1 MKQAYFILIFL
12 FIGTIGYSQFGEQQ
26 LIDGGLPSSWSIYVI
41 DLDGDGNLDILV
53 TEELESMVAWYKN
66 TDGLGSF
73 GPQQIITQNL
83 EYTRYVSAADIDND
97 GDMDVLAT
105 SASNDL
111 VVWFKNLD
119 GLGNFDTQQIIST
132 DLDHPKMVIAEDVD
146 SDGDLDIIIAS
157 NLDDKV
163 TWFENL
169 DGLGNFGSE
178 HIISSTSQTPASVYF
193 SDIDG
198 DGDGDVVSDSS
209 SNGFPCWYE
218 NLDGLGDF
226 GSQQEITQNTSGSIY
241 TIADD
246 VDGDGDMDVLNL
258 EFGGETIA
266 WYENTDGLG
275 TFGPKQIITNEVNA
289 PRQIFMADFDNDGD
303 LDILYNT
310 SEVVDPDYLAWKEND
325 GLGNFGIKQVIS
337 TDVEAPRG
345 IFAADID
352 NDGDID
358 VFSTS
363 LADHKIAWYENLSN
377 LGIEDNISLK
387 IALYPN
393 PARTIL
399 NIDNITNTSIQNI
412 KVLDVLGRLVLQEN
426 DPTNQIDISNLS
438 AGLLFVQIETDEG
451 SFVKKVIKE

>member
-1 MKQAYFILIFL
+1 MFF
-12 FIGTIGYSQFGEQQ
+12 GTMVSFAQLGEQQ
-26 LIDGGLPSSWSIYVI
+26 IIDGELPSSWSIYVE

-53 TEELESMVAWYKN
+53 SEEAESMVAWYKN
-66 TDGLGSF
+66 LDGLGNF
-73 GPQQIITQNL
+73 GEQQIITQNL

-111 VVWFKNLD
+111 VVWFENLD
-119 GLGNFDTQQIIST
+119 GLGNFDTQQVISSAL
-132 DLDHPKMVIAEDVD
+132 DLPKMVIAEDVD
-146 SDGDLDIIIAS
+146 SDGDLDVIIAS
-157 NLDDKV
+157 KLDGKV

-169 DGLGNFGSE
+169 DGLGSFGTE
-178 HIISSTSQTPASVYF
+178 QIISSTSQIPASVYF
-193 SDIDG
+193 TDIDG
-198 DGDGDVVSDSS
+198 DGDGDVVSDRS
-209 SNGFPCWYE
+209 SNGFPCWFE
-218 NLDGLGDF
+218 NLDGLGNF
-226 GSQQEITQNTSGSIY
+226 GPQQEITQDTSGSIY

-266 WYENTDGLG
+266 WYENEDGLG

-310 SEVVDPDYLAWKEND
+310 SEVVDPDYLAWKKND
-325 GLGNFGIKQVIS
+325 GLGNFGVEQVIS
-337 TDVEAPRG
+337 VNVEAPRG
-345 IFAADID
+345 VFAADID
-352 NDGDID
+352 NDGDMD

-363 LADHKIAWYENLSN
+363 IADHKIAWYENLTI

-387 IALYPN
+387 ITLYPN

-399 NIDNITNTSIQNI
+399 NIENTSNTSIEGI
-412 KVLDVLGRLVLQEN
+412 KLLDVLGRLVLQERN
-426 DPTNQIDISNLS
+426 PSTQLDISNLPT
-438 AGLLFVQIETDEG
+438 GLLFVQIETDNG